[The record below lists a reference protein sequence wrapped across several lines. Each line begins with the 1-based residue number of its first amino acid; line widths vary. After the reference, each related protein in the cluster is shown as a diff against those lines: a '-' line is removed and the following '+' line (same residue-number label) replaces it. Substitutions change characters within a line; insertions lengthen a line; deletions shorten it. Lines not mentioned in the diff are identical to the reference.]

1 MNNLLI
7 RSCEIEK
14 GQYDR
19 SRSTDSFSTKA
30 LSIAREGFFMAEEKK
45 VLLERTELAKA
56 IARMAHEIVEKCVAP
71 SDLVLIGIRSRGVHL
86 ARRLGRKVNEI
97 CQINLPVGIMDV
109 TPYRDDRGRPEN
121 ASALGALE
129 APVAVDEKTV
139 VLIDDVIFRGR
150 TIRAAM
156 DAVERLGQPKRI
168 LVAAL
173 VDRGAR
179 ELPIRADIVG
189 KNITATENE
198 RVNVLLEELDGLDQ
212 VTLAGWKS

>member
-1 MNNLLI
+1 
-7 RSCEIEK
+7 
-14 GQYDR
+14 
-19 SRSTDSFSTKA
+19 
-30 LSIAREGFFMAEEKK
+30 
-45 VLLERTELAKA
+45 
-56 IARMAHEIVEKCVAP
+56 CVVP

-86 ARRLGRKVNEI
+86 ARRLARKINEI

-109 TPYRDDRGRPEN
+109 TPYRDDRSRPET

-173 VDRGAR
+173 IDRGAR

-189 KNITATENE
+189 KNLSAAENE
-198 RVNVLLEELDGLDQ
+198 RINVSLEELDGLDQ
-212 VTLAGWKS
+212 VTLAGWKA